1 VDLVSGAAGAVF
13 RQCVCTGHKAVRV
26 ARLIAVSVV
35 DGDTVRKLA
44 DAFVE
49 ARRLRRF
56 ADISAADA
64 VFLIVL
70 HRIAL

>member
-1 VDLVSGAAGAVF
+1 MDLVSGAAGAVF
-13 RQCVCTGHKAVRV
+13 RQCGHKAVRV